1 MSASSV
7 KPLNVQL
14 PAITL
19 ILFAL
24 CVGIFCYLAQW
35 MSYEEVDQ
43 SALIHLGANVA
54 SLTLSGE
61 SWRLLSS
68 VFLHNSVSHL
78 LMNMFAL
85 LVVGGVVERILG
97 KWRLLIVW
105 LFSGVFGGLISACYA
120 LRESEQIVISVGAS
134 GAIMGIAG
142 AAIATQLASG
152 AGTHHKNQRRV
163 FPLLGM
169 VALTLTLL
177 YGARQTGI
185 DNACH
190 IGGLIAGG
198 ALGWLSARL
207 SGQNRLVTEGGII
220 VAGSLLLT
228 GAIWLAQQQMD
239 ESVLQVRQSL
249 REEFY
254 PQEIE
259 QERRQKKQQLAE
271 ERNALRE
278 TLSAPVSREQAS
290 GDLLAEIA
298 DIHDMAISRDG
309 NTLYAAIENTNSIVV
324 FDLGQKR
331 ILHTFTAPIAK
342 EKSVKHCGG
351 CKDQG
356 VRSLA
361 LSPDEKLLYATS
373 FEANALSVI
382 NVATGEIIQSITT
395 GAHPDSL
402 ILSRDGTKAWVMNR
416 TSNSVSAIDLVTYQH
431 VEDIPLEKYD
441 GTGTSNKPGAWV
453 MALSPDEKTLLIP
466 GMVRGGIVRINTIT
480 HQKEDFPAG
489 DARGTISAMRFRPEN
504 GDVIFADS
512 QGISR
517 IRAEDQQASI
527 MTQWCSRSV
536 YSVEDISPDG
546 QYLALVSY
554 GLQGYVILLNINAGQ
569 IIGVY
574 PASYV
579 NHLRFTA
586 DGRKIF
592 VMAKNGLIQ
601 LDRTRSLDPQAII
614 RHPQYGN
621 VACIPEP

>member
-1 MSASSV
+1 M
-7 KPLNVQL
+7 
-14 PAITL
+14 
-19 ILFAL
+19 
-24 CVGIFCYLAQW
+24 
-35 MSYEEVDQ
+35 
-43 SALIHLGANVA
+43 
-54 SLTLSGE
+54 
-61 SWRLLSS
+61 
-68 VFLHNSVSHL
+68 
-78 LMNMFAL
+78 
-85 LVVGGVVERILG
+85 
-97 KWRLLIVW
+97 
-105 LFSGVFGGLISACYA
+105 
-120 LRESEQIVISVGAS
+120 
-134 GAIMGIAG
+134 
-142 AAIATQLASG
+142 
-152 AGTHHKNQRRV
+152 
-163 FPLLGM
+163 
-169 VALTLTLL
+169 
-177 YGARQTGI
+177 
-185 DNACH
+185 
-190 IGGLIAGG
+190 
-198 ALGWLSARL
+198 
-207 SGQNRLVTEGGII
+207 
-220 VAGSLLLT
+220 
-228 GAIWLAQQQMD
+228 
-239 ESVLQVRQSL
+239 
-249 REEFY
+249 
-254 PQEIE
+254 
-259 QERRQKKQQLAE
+259 
-271 ERNALRE
+271 
-278 TLSAPVSREQAS
+278 
-290 GDLLAEIA
+290 LAEIA

-324 FDLGQKR
+324 FDLGQKK

-351 CKDQG
+351 WKDQG

-402 ILSRDGTKAWVMNR
+402 ILSRDGKKAWVMNR

-431 VEDIPLEKYD
+431 VADIPLEKYD
-441 GTGTSNKPGAWV
+441 GTGTSGKPGAWV

-466 GMVRGGIVRINTIT
+466 GMVRGDIVRINTIT

-517 IRAEDQQASI
+517 IRVGDQQASI

-536 YSVEDISPDG
+536 YSVEGISPDG

-554 GLQGYVILLNINAGQ
+554 GLQGYVILLNINVGQ
-569 IIGVY
+569 IVGVY

-579 NHLRFTA
+579 NHLRFSA

-601 LDRTRSLDPQAII
+601 MDRTLSLDPHAVI

>member
-1 MSASSV
+1 M
-7 KPLNVQL
+7 P
-14 PAITL
+14 
-19 ILFAL
+19 
-24 CVGIFCYLAQW
+24 
-35 MSYEEVDQ
+35 
-43 SALIHLGANVA
+43 H
-54 SLTLSGE
+54 
-61 SWRLLSS
+61 WRPDC
-68 VFLHNSVSHL
+68 
-78 LMNMFAL
+78 
-85 LVVGGVVERILG
+85 G
-97 KWRLLIVW
+97 
-105 LFSGVFGGLISACYA
+105 C
-120 LRESEQIVISVGAS
+120 
-134 GAIMGIAG
+134 
-142 AAIATQLASG
+142 
-152 AGTHHKNQRRV
+152 
-163 FPLLGM
+163 
-169 VALTLTLL
+169 
-177 YGARQTGI
+177 
-185 DNACH
+185 
-190 IGGLIAGG
+190 

-249 REEFY
+249 REAFY

-324 FDLGQKR
+324 FDLGQKK

-361 LSPDEKLLYATS
+361 LSPDEKLIYATS

-395 GAHPDSL
+395 GAHPDSF

-431 VEDIPLEKYD
+431 VADIPLEKYD
-441 GTGTSNKPGAWV
+441 GTGTSGKPGAWV
-453 MALSPDEKTLLIP
+453 MALSPDERTLLVP
-466 GMVRGGIVRINTIT
+466 GAGRGNIVRINTIT

-504 GDVIFADS
+504 GEVIFADS

-517 IRAEDQQASI
+517 ISVGDQQASI

-536 YSVEDISPDG
+536 YSVEGISPDG

-579 NHLRFTA
+579 NHLRFSA

-601 LDRTRSLDPQAII
+601 MDRTRSLDPQAII

>member
-24 CVGIFCYLAQW
+24 CIGIFCYLAQW

-54 SLTLSGE
+54 PLTLSGE
-61 SWRLLSS
+61 PWRLLSS
-68 VFLHNSVSHL
+68 IFLHSSVSHL
-78 LMNMFAL
+78 LMNMFAF
-85 LVVGGVVERILG
+85 LVVGGVAEQILG
-97 KWRLLIVW
+97 KWRLLIIW

-120 LRESEQIVISVGAS
+120 LRDSDQIVISVGAS

-152 AGTHHKNQRRV
+152 AGTYHKNQRRV

-169 VALTLTLL
+169 VALTLL

-249 REEFY
+249 REAFY

-324 FDLGQKR
+324 FDLGQKK

-361 LSPDEKLLYATS
+361 LSPDEK
-373 FEANALSVI
+373 I
-382 NVATGEIIQSITT
+382 
-395 GAHPDSL
+395 
-402 ILSRDGTKAWVMNR
+402 
-416 TSNSVSAIDLVTYQH
+416 
-431 VEDIPLEKYD
+431 
-441 GTGTSNKPGAWV
+441 
-453 MALSPDEKTLLIP
+453 LLIP
-466 GMVRGGIVRINTIT
+466 GMVRGDIVRINTIT

-489 DARGTISAMRFRPEN
+489 DARGVVSAMGFRPKN
-504 GDVIFADS
+504 GEIIFADS

-517 IRAEDQQASI
+517 ISVGDQQASI

-536 YSVEDISPDG
+536 YSVEGISPDG
-546 QYLALVSY
+546 QYLVLVSY

-579 NHLRFTA
+579 NHLRFSA

-601 LDRTRSLDPQAII
+601 MDRTLSLDPQAII